1 MAKRRMGLTGFTART
16 VMIGAAGALVLSYLS
31 IFCNPAKVWF
41 MTLFGLLYLPFLI
54 VNVALAVLA
63 IIRSSKT
70 LWIPVLALLPSLFI
84 FERSVQISGSSE
96 VPAPGDIKVITWNL
110 DRFNNLSAGKAA
122 CQDSVFRFL
131 RAQDADII
139 CLQEMYIAPGQSIEE
154 LFGRVFP
161 SYNLEYY
168 LFTPKSG
175 SFGNVTL
182 SRFPILNKGKISFEN
197 STNVAIYGDYDIASD
212 TIRIYNCHFQ
222 SYNIS
227 LARLGA
233 SVKRKGSS
241 ETIRDTET
249 KMRSS
254 LRLRPKQ
261 VDAVIKSIG
270 SCPLDAFV
278 AGDFND
284 TPMSYTY
291 WKLSR
296 GRDDSFI
303 TAGKG
308 FGETYSWLRP
318 LLRID
323 YLLCPRSLR
332 AISHKVENVN
342 YSDHYPVIAT
352 FRKND

>member
-1 MAKRRMGLTGFTART
+1 MAKRRMGLTGFTARAG
-16 VMIGAAGALVLSYLS
+16 MIGAAGALVLSYLS

-54 VNVALAVLA
+54 VNIGLAAAA
-63 IIRSSKT
+63 IIRKSKA
-70 LWIPVLALLPSLFI
+70 LWIPVLAILPSIFI
-84 FERSVQISGSSE
+84 FERSFQISGQSE
-96 VPAPGDIKVITWNL
+96 IPAPGDIKVISWNL
-110 DRFNNLSAGKAA
+110 GRFNNLGTDKVA
-122 CQDSVFRFL
+122 CRDSVFTFL

-139 CLQEMYIAPGQSIEE
+139 CLQEMYVAPGQSIEE
-154 LFGRVFP
+154 IFSKEFP

-168 LFTPKSG
+168 LFNPNKG

-182 SRFPILNKGKISFEN
+182 SRFPILNKGKITFEN
-197 STNVAIYGDYDIASD
+197 STNVAIYGDYDIDSD
-212 TIRIYNCHFQ
+212 TVRIYNCHFQ

-233 SVKRKGSS
+233 NIKRKGSS

-261 VDAVIKSIG
+261 VDAVIKNIG

-296 GRDDSFI
+296 GREDSFI
-303 TAGKG
+303 AAGKG

-323 YLLCPRSLR
+323 YLLSPRSLR
-332 AISHKVENVN
+332 AISHTVERVN